1 MSPSPL
7 RRAARLA
14 LVAVACGGAWLPAAA
29 ASADEPGAT
38 TVVGQLVQAYPERA
52 HPEHDGT
59 ADAPLSWIRTAEGES
74 VRVPTGQVADV
85 PAGATVSV
93 AVGGTTDDPAA
104 GDGLDPA
111 RDVLSTDVLAAPD
124 AAEPT
129 ATAGLTDAVTVV
141 RAVPAGGEEDAVTE
155 QQLVSVVDQQVAP
168 FWAGQSGGAIRLGVT
183 DAPAAWVHTQVG
195 CGDPNALWDEVARAV
210 GFEPGPGRHLL
221 VYLSSRPTD
230 IPGCVYALGSVG
242 TGPGSGGS
250 AYVRDV
256 LPSVVAHE
264 LGHNFGLG
272 HSSGLQCDGAVDTG
286 SCRTAGYRDYYDVMG
301 ASWSQLGA
309 LTAAQATR
317 LGFLPAGA
325 QAAVRAGDPAVTL
338 ALAPLAGSAGTRA
351 VRLTAADGTVY
362 WLELRAATGQDAWLG
377 SSANRF
383 GLQAGVL
390 LHRAGDLPDTSLL
403 LDGTPSSAA
412 GWDADLQ
419 DALPLGVPVIVGGFT
434 VTVQPAG
441 ADAADVTVVPGP
453 APSAAVSA
461 ARAAAPAAP
470 AAAPSVL
477 PGRSATSGA
486 GSAAVP
492 AAQPSAPAAAPA
504 TPPVTDT
511 PATAP
516 QAAGLEEAA
525 AVTPADDAR
534 FPRPAAHVAVVAGGA
549 LLVGVT
555 AAGLRLRRRPA
566 RR

>member
-1 MSPSPL
+1 
-7 RRAARLA
+7 
-14 LVAVACGGAWLPAAA
+14 
-29 ASADEPGAT
+29 
-38 TVVGQLVQAYPERA
+38 
-52 HPEHDGT
+52 
-59 ADAPLSWIRTAEGES
+59 
-74 VRVPTGQVADV
+74 
-85 PAGATVSV
+85 
-93 AVGGTTDDPAA
+93 
-104 GDGLDPA
+104 
-111 RDVLSTDVLAAPD
+111 
-124 AAEPT
+124 
-129 ATAGLTDAVTVV
+129 
-141 RAVPAGGEEDAVTE
+141 
-155 QQLVSVVDQQVAP
+155 
-168 FWAGQSGGAIRLGVT
+168 
-183 DAPAAWVHTQVG
+183 
-195 CGDPNALWDEVARAV
+195 
-210 GFEPGPGRHLL
+210 
-221 VYLSSRPTD
+221 
-230 IPGCVYALGSVG
+230 
-242 TGPGSGGS
+242 
-250 AYVRDV
+250 
-256 LPSVVAHE
+256 
-264 LGHNFGLG
+264 
-272 HSSGLQCDGAVDTG
+272 
-286 SCRTAGYRDYYDVMG
+286 MG

-461 ARAAAPAAP
+461 ARAAAAPAAP
-470 AAAPSVL
+470 GAAPSVL
-477 PGRSATSGA
+477 PGRSATSGV

-525 AVTPADDAR
+525 AVTPAADAR
-534 FPRPAAHVAVVAGGA
+534 FPRSAALLAVVAGGA
-549 LLVGVT
+549 LLAGVT